1 MSLVNVTNITVA
13 NNVCPVT
20 APLVFQ
26 IEFECLEDLQHDVEW
41 KVIYVTSDGTGY
53 VTGEKEP
60 IDVAHSRDGEIVLDA
75 VCLGPVCRGI
85 LEFEFRVSPPD
96 FSRVGENIVHINASQ
111 LNPAGILG
119 MQAVLVTA
127 NYCDQEFIRIG
138 YYTNNCYD
146 DPQLRECPPDEP
158 NIDKMVRCI
167 IDQPRVTRFPIKW
180 DSDTV
185 IDPEGNDISQVIDDN
200 PEENNSDED
209 EDADEEVEINKEEVE
224 TKAKAEAA
232 DGDAGEPENVAPQS
246 ADVSNDSEAK
256 ENQQTDSSGDVDVST
271 SSEVSAGVEKDS
283 AEADMTAHEDELRAH
298 ATTESSRSDSGSDD
312 IEDSC
317 TSCDA
322 YDESDGYDLAE
333 VNRRPNFDGT
343 ADGEADNEAESNESS
358 EDTDSDAITR
368 PIEQVETAPEG
379 SSAEASARS
388 KVESGLPADGMSVK
402 RALFEVLPEGSNDD
416 AKVRRGSPLLAVST
430 ATSITDVQ

>member
-26 IEFECLEDLQHDVEW
+26 IEFECLEDLKHDVEW

-53 VTGEKEP
+53 VTGEQEP

-96 FSRVGENIVHINASQ
+96 FTR

-146 DPQLRECPPDEP
+146 DPLLRECPPDVP

-180 DSDTV
+180 DSDIV
-185 IDPEGNDISQVIDDN
+185 VDPEGNDISQVIDDN
-200 PEENNSDED
+200 PEENNTDGEEED
-209 EDADEEVEINKEEVE
+209 EEEYDDEGEDDEKDEEE
-224 TKAKAEAA
+224 TKPDTAAENNGVGESGSLAPES
-232 DGDAGEPENVAPQS
+232 GDVNKDFEETNG
-246 ADVSNDSEAK
+246 
-256 ENQQTDSSGDVDVST
+256 QQTNTSGDVDVAA
-271 SSEVSAGVEKDS
+271 SSEVPADAGIDVG
-283 AEADMTAHEDELRAH
+283 EADMAANENDVKLDD
-298 ATTESSRSDSGSDD
+298 TTESSRSDSGSDD
-312 IEDSC
+312 IDDSY
-317 TSCDA
+317 TSYDA
-322 YDESDGYDLAE
+322 SDEAYGYDL
-333 VNRRPNFDGT
+333 VGISVRPDFDST
-343 ADGEADNEAESNESS
+343 ADGEADNEADSNESS
-358 EDTDSDAITR
+358 EDTDSDAIQRTD
-368 PIEQVETAPEG
+368 EQMGMSGEG
-379 SSAEASARS
+379 SSEETGSRFRM
-388 KVESGLPADGMSVK
+388 EGDLTEDGVAVK
-402 RALFEVLPEGSNDD
+402 RTVREVMTEGSEEDG
-416 AKVRRGSPLLAVST
+416 KVRRVSPLVTVST
-430 ATSITDVQ
+430 VTSITDVQ